1 MQFMSITYY
10 IIPLLLNILCII
22 VFLLFRREMQ
32 SLIKVILLNYIGANC
47 LLILIIY
54 SLYIRKYYF
63 IDIVLLYA
71 IVAVVANV
79 AISDYIMKRDNK
91 GDI

>member
-1 MQFMSITYY
+1 MSITYY
-10 IIPLLLNILCII
+10 IIPLLINIILILI
-22 VFLLFRREMQ
+22 FLLYKKEIQ
-32 SLIKVILLNYIGANC
+32 SLLKVVLMNYIGTNF

-54 SLYIRKYYF
+54 SLHIKKYYF

-79 AISDYIMKRDNK
+79 AISDYIMKKDNK
-91 GDI
+91 